1 MDRYTGPPEDSAAS
15 SEAAESNLNNSQR
28 MITVRMPDPLP
39 QQLIEKLLKFVNNFP
54 LPGLTGEEKKDAR
67 QNAVNDLIENPEPWL
82 TEENNSLGF
91 KRGYVGRTVKNKM
104 IDILRRRKEQGS
116 DYDGS
121 DNGRAVDRLL
131 TKLEVQSQVARL
143 LDPMR
148 EHVLHTVNY
157 ISECARAFPR
167 ESMHFN
173 PEDQN
178 LAEPV
183 ELDQWNP
190 NPEAPKTPRVRDIV
204 AKLRKSWN

>member
-15 SEAAESNLNNSQR
+15 FEAAESILNNSQR
-28 MITVRMPDPLP
+28 MITVRMSDSLP
-39 QQLIEKLLKFVNNFP
+39 NYLIEKLQQFANTIHAS
-54 LPGLTGEEKKDAR
+54 GLTAEEKEDAR
-67 QNAVNDLIENPEPWL
+67 RNAIDDLLKNPEPWL
-82 TEENNSLGF
+82 TEENTAFGF
-91 KRGYVGRTVKNKM
+91 KRGYVGRTVRNKM
-104 IDILRRRKEQGS
+104 IDILRRKKEKGS
-116 DYDGS
+116 DFEGS
-121 DNGRAVDRLL
+121 DQGRAVDRLL
-131 TKLEVQSQVARL
+131 TKLEVQSQVARM

-148 EHVLHTVNY
+148 EHVLHTVSY
-157 ISECARAFPR
+157 ISEWYRAFPR

-173 PEDQN
+173 PEDWN

>member
-1 MDRYTGPPEDSAAS
+1 
-15 SEAAESNLNNSQR
+15 
-28 MITVRMPDPLP
+28 MITVRMSDSLP
-39 QQLIEKLLKFVNNFP
+39 NYLIKKLQQFANTIHVSGLTAEEKEDARRNAIDDLLK
-54 LPGLTGEEKKDAR
+54 
-67 QNAVNDLIENPEPWL
+67 NPEPWL
-82 TEENNSLGF
+82 TEENTAFGF
-91 KRGYVGRTVKNKM
+91 KRGYVGRTVRNKM
-104 IDILRRRKEQGS
+104 IDILRRKKEHGS
-116 DYDGS
+116 DDDGS

-148 EHVLHTVNY
+148 EHVLHTVSY
-157 ISECARAFPR
+157 ISEWYRAFPR

-173 PEDQN
+173 PEDRN

-190 NPEAPKTPRVRDIV
+190 NPEAPKTPRVRDII